1 MTATTGFQIINELL
15 TIDKDPVAVLTYTF
29 DWSQW
34 LVNGDTIGNASY
46 SLQVRANDP
55 QPIVN
60 VQSGIANGG
69 LQTYI
74 KLSGGQNERTYV
86 VTCTVTT
93 ANGLI
98 DRRNFRVR
106 VKNRSA

>member
-1 MTATTGFQIINELL
+1 MTTGFQIINELL
-15 TIDKDPVAVLTYTF
+15 TIDKDPVAKLTYTF

-34 LVNGDTIGNASY
+34 LTTGDTITTTVY
-46 SLQVRANDP
+46 ELQVRANDP
-55 QPIVN
+55 RPIVN
-60 VQSGIANGG
+60 EDSGIVGGG

-74 KLSGGQNERTYV
+74 TLSGGQKERTYT

-93 ANGLI
+93 ADGLI

>member
-1 MTATTGFQIINELL
+1 MTTGFQIINELL

-34 LVNGDTIGNASY
+34 LVDGDTIGNAVY
-46 SLQVRANDP
+46 ELQVRANDP
-55 QPIVN
+55 KPIVN
-60 VQSGIANGG
+60 QASGIAGAG
-69 LQTYI
+69 LKTYI
-74 KLSGGQNERTYV
+74 KLSGGQKERTYT

-106 VKNRSA
+106 VKDRSA

>member
-1 MTATTGFQIINELL
+1 MTATTGFQIINNLL
-15 TIDKDPVAVLTYTF
+15 TIDKDPVAKLTYTL

-34 LVNGDTIGNASY
+34 LTSGDTIGSASY

-60 VQSGIANGG
+60 ELSGVTGSG
-69 LQTYI
+69 TQTYI
-74 KLSGGQNERTYV
+74 KLSGGQKERTYT
-86 VTCTVTT
+86 VTVTVTT

>member
-1 MTATTGFQIINELL
+1 MTTGFQIINELL
-15 TIDKDPVAVLTYTF
+15 TIDKDPAAKLTYTF

-34 LVNGDTIGNASY
+34 LTSGDTIGNAVY
-46 SLQVRANDP
+46 ELQVRANDP
-55 QPIVN
+55 IPIVN
-60 VQSGIANGG
+60 EDSGVINSG

-74 KLSGGQNERTYV
+74 TLSGGQKERTYT

>member
-1 MTATTGFQIINELL
+1 MTASTGFQIINELL

-34 LVNGDTIGNASY
+34 LTTGDTIGNAVY
-46 SLQVRANDP
+46 ELQVRSNDP

-60 VQSGIANGG
+60 VQSGIAGG
-69 LQTYI
+69 GTQTYI
-74 KLSGGQNERTYV
+74 KLSGGQKERTYT

-93 ANGLI
+93 ANGLV

>member
-1 MTATTGFQIINELL
+1 MTTTTGFQIINELL

-34 LVNGDTIGNASY
+34 LTTDDTIVNAAY
-46 SLQVRANDP
+46 ALQVRSNDP
-55 QPIVN
+55 VPIVN
-60 VQSGIANGG
+60 ESSGVVAGT
-69 LQTYI
+69 QTYI
-74 KLSGGQNERTYV
+74 KLSGGNKERTYTV
-86 VTCTVTT
+86 SCTVTT
-93 ANGLI
+93 SNGLI

>member
-1 MTATTGFQIINELL
+1 MTTGFQIINELL

-29 DWSQW
+29 DWSEW
-34 LVNGDTIGNASY
+34 LLTGDSIGTVVY
-46 SLQVRANDP
+46 DLQVRANDP
-55 QPIVN
+55 EPIVKES
-60 VQSGIANGG
+60 SGIAGG
-69 LQTYI
+69 GTQTYVKI
-74 KLSGGQNERTYV
+74 SGGQKERTYT

-93 ANGLI
+93 SNGLI

>member
-15 TIDKDPVAVLTYTF
+15 TIDKDPVAVLPYTF

-34 LVNGDTIGNASY
+34 LVDGDTIVTAVY
-46 SLQVRANDP
+46 TLQVRANDP

-60 VQSGIANGG
+60 VNSGVIGG
-69 LQTYI
+69 TQTYI
-74 KLSGGQNERTYV
+74 TLSGGQNERTYI

-93 ANGLI
+93 VNGLI